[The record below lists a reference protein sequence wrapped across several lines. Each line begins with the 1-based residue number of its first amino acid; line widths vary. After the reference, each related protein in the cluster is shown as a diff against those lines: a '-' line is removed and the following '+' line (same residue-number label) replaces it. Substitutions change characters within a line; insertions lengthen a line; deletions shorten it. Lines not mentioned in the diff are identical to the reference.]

1 MKKIILIL
9 LIISSSSINSQTKN
23 FIDLPYLETTAKV
36 DTLLTPDKIFLNVL
50 ITEKDTK
57 GKISV
62 EELEKKMIERLK
74 AIGINIEKQ
83 VLLTDLSSNFKKYFL
98 KQQDIQKA
106 KMYSVLIY
114 DAKTAGRIIV
124 ELEKENISNIQLDRT
139 EYSKMEELKLEL
151 KSRAVLKSKQYAE
164 AMLKPLNQKVG
175 SAIYVSDSNS
185 NSNIVNALQG
195 RASGIIVRGM
205 SSLKESK
212 YEYEA
217 DQIEFEKI
225 KVESEVFVKFA
236 IQ

>member
-1 MKKIILIL
+1 MMKKLILI
-9 LIISSSSINSQTKN
+9 IFMTTVSSIYSQAKN

-36 DTLLTPDKIFLNVL
+36 DTLVTPDKIYLNVI

-62 EELEKKMIERLK
+62 EELENKMIERLK
-74 AIGINIEKQ
+74 AIGINIDKQ

-106 KMYSVLIY
+106 KMFSVLVY
-114 DAKTAGRIIV
+114 DAKMAGRIIV
-124 ELEKENISNIQLDRT
+124 ELEKENISNITLDRT
-139 EYSKMEELKLEL
+139 EYSKMDNLKIELKG
-151 KSRAVLKSKQYAE
+151 KAIIKAKQYAE

-175 SAIYVSDSNS
+175 LAIYVSDSNS
-185 NSNIVNALQG
+185 NIVNTLQG
-195 RASGIIVRGM
+195 RVSGVVIRGTASLTG
-205 SSLKESK
+205 SK

-217 DQIEFEKI
+217 DEIEFEKI

>member
-1 MKKIILIL
+1 MKKLILIL
-9 LIISSSSINSQTKN
+9 LIISSNSIYSQSKN
-23 FIDLPYLETTAKV
+23 FIDLPYLETSSKV
-36 DTLLTPDKIFLNVL
+36 DTLVTPDKIFLNVL

-124 ELEKENISNIQLDRT
+124 ELEKENISNIQMDRT

-151 KSRAVLKSKQYAE
+151 KSRAVLKAKQYAE

-175 SAIYVSDSNS
+175 SAIYVSDT
-185 NSNIVNALQG
+185 NSNIVNSLQG
-195 RASGIIVRGM
+195 RTSGIVVRGM

-217 DQIEFEKI
+217 SEIEFEKI